1 MNVSQRR
8 RTRAIRDAKR
18 CARVAYGAISSGF
31 LLRRCVLSSVLL
43 DARSRFC
50 IFPALGR
57 KPHITHSVKFNVGLV
72 AYLDWF
78 VAQLLSQTRG
88 LPITLVLTSQRCAT
102 SPVSTLDWQMQVGT
116 SSK

>member
-1 MNVSQRR
+1 MFRSDVVPGLLEMPSDARAWRYLQRFP
-8 RTRAIRDAKR
+8 
-18 CARVAYGAISSGF
+18 GAD
-31 LLRRCVLSSVLL
+31 VLSSVLL

-78 VAQLLSQTRG
+78 VAQLLSQTQG
-88 LPITLVLTSQRCAT
+88 L
-102 SPVSTLDWQMQVGT
+102 SP
-116 SSK
+116 SSCHRPRVCQ

>member
-1 MNVSQRR
+1 MIVSQRR

-31 LLRRCVLSSVLL
+31 LLLRVLPSVLL

-57 KPHITHSVKFNVGLV
+57 KPHITHSVKFTVGLI
-72 AYLDWF
+72 AFLDWF

-88 LPITLVLTSQRCAT
+88 LPITLAKCCEAHCPTESN
-102 SPVSTLDWQMQVGT
+102 
-116 SSK
+116 

>member
-57 KPHITHSVKFNVGLV
+57 IASYITHTVKFNVGLV
-72 AYLDWF
+72 AFLDWF
-78 VAQLLSQTRG
+78 VAQLLSQTQG
-88 LPITLVLTSQRCAT
+88 LPITLAKCCEAHSCSDREIN
-102 SPVSTLDWQMQVGT
+102 
-116 SSK
+116 

>member
-1 MNVSQRR
+1 MFRSDVVPGLLEMPIDARAWRTALSPAVSC
-8 RTRAIRDAKR
+8 
-18 CARVAYGAISSGF
+18 CAD
-31 LLRRCVLSSVLL
+31 VLSSVLL

-72 AYLDWF
+72 AFLDWF

-88 LPITLVLTSQRCAT
+88 LPITLAKCCEAHSCSDREIN
-102 SPVSTLDWQMQVGT
+102 
-116 SSK
+116 